1 MQTVAIGGPLA
12 GLLLRRAAERIAGG
26 MAANL
31 ERLARAGGRAA
42 LGKRKSAAGEGRAF
56 DLDENRKIR
65 FYVSMIWIGRV
76 AYFLPPFFAPA
87 FFFAAFFFAAM
98 LLTHPHS

>member
-1 MQTVAIGGPLA
+1 M
-12 GLLLRRAAERIAGG
+12 
-26 MAANL
+26 
-31 ERLARAGGRAA
+31 
-42 LGKRKSAAGEGRAF
+42 
-56 DLDENRKIR
+56 DENRKIR
-65 FYVSMIWIGRV
+65 FIYLDSLRSGEE